1 MKIALNGGEPVRKE
15 FLPFFKPEISNTEI
29 QEVIDTLKS
38 GWITT
43 GPKTKQFEEKFAEY
57 IGIKHAIAVSSCTA
71 GLHLALDAIGIRP
84 GDEVITVPYT
94 FCSTANVIEQMGAT
108 PVFVDIDPDT
118 FNIDPSK
125 IEEKISEKT
134 KAIMPVHFAG
144 HPAEMDE
151 IMEIARK
158 YNIYVIEDAAHA
170 TESWYKDHKIGII
183 GDITVFSFYATK
195 NLCTSEGGMI
205 TTRNDEFAERM
216 RIMSL
221 HGISKDAWKRYGK
234 EGSWFYE
241 VVDCGYKYNFT
252 DIQASLGI
260 HQLEKL
266 EINNLKRKAV
276 VTKYNEF
283 FSGFEECFIPITKDY
298 VKAAY
303 HLYPL
308 RIDFSKLDCDRK
320 EFISALSSENIG
332 ASVHFIPLHT
342 QPYYINKYNY
352 KKDDFPIAYNEYT
365 KEVSLPLF
373 PSMTENDINDVCLS
387 VEKIIKFFRKKMS
400 VIKKIDNKDLNVRS
414 IKAKE
419 YIDERISKIASYF
432 TPEDFDA
439 LHTEAEMKVMELVL
453 ETISIYYEDEADDYV
468 KDNFDKFIDKKI
480 IEMSSSVV

>member
-15 FLPFFKPEISNTEI
+15 FLPFSRPDIDNIEIE
-29 QEVIDTLKS
+29 EVIDTLKS

-43 GPKTKQFEEKFAEY
+43 GPKTKRFEEKFAEY
-57 IGIKHAIAVSSCTA
+57 IGVKHSIAVSSCTA

-84 GDEVITVPYT
+84 QDEIITTPYT
-94 FCSTANVIEQMGAT
+94 FCATANVIEEMGAV
-108 PVFVDIDPDT
+108 PIFVDIEKDT

-125 IEEKISEKT
+125 IEEKITPKT
-134 KAIMPVHFAG
+134 KAIIPVHFGG

-158 YNIYVIEDAAHA
+158 HGLLVIEDAAHA
-170 TESWYKDHKIGII
+170 TESWYKDHKIGTIA
-183 GDITVFSFYATK
+183 DITVFSFYATK

-205 TTRNDEFAERM
+205 TTRVDEYAERM
-216 RIMSL
+216 RVMSL

-234 EGSWFYE
+234 EGSWYYE

-252 DIQASLGI
+252 DIQAALGL
-260 HQLEKL
+260 HQLDKL
-266 EINNLKRKAV
+266 EINNLKRKSV
-276 VTKYNEF
+276 ITKYNEL
-283 FSGFEECFIPITKDY
+283 FSTLEECIIPVTRDN
-298 VKAAY
+298 VKNAY

-320 EFISALSSENIG
+320 EFISAMAQENIG
-332 ASVHFIPLHT
+332 ASVHFIPLHI
-342 QPYYINKYNY
+342 QPFYKNKYNFEKEDY
-352 KKDDFPIAYNEYT
+352 PIAYEEYM

-373 PSMTENDINDVCLS
+373 PGMTENDINDVYLS

-419 YIDERISKIASYF
+419 YMDEHLSKIASYF

-439 LHTEAEMKVMELVL
+439 MHTEAEMKIMELVL
-453 ETISIYYEDEADDYV
+453 ETISIYYEDEASDYV
-468 KDNFDKFIDKKI
+468 KEHFDKFLEKKLM
-480 IEMSSSVV
+480 ELSGER